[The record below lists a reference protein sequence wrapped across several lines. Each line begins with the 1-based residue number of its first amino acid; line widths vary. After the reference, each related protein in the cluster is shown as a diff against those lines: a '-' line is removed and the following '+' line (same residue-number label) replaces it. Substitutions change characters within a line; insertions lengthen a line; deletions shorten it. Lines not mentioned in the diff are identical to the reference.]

1 MEKTKKQN
9 PQMNQNQIEN
19 TNLQEKQFE
28 KEAMKVS
35 TVSIVVNV
43 LLSLFK
49 LLAGVIA
56 HSGAMISDAIHSAS
70 DVFSTI
76 IVMVGIH
83 LAGRKS
89 DKEHPYGHERM
100 ECVAAIVL
108 ATVLAVTGLGIGWSA
123 IQSIAKEST
132 GVVVVPG
139 VLALVAAVVS
149 ILTKEGMYWY
159 TRFHAKKIDS
169 SALMA
174 DAWHHRSDALS
185 SVGALVGIAAS
196 RMGYPLMDPLASLV
210 ICFFI
215 EKAALDIFK
224 DAIDKMV
231 DKACD
236 EQTEQAIRECAS
248 KQEGVV
254 RVDMLKT
261 RVFGNKIYVD
271 IEIGADGNE
280 TLREAHAVAE
290 EVHNRIE
297 NEFQK
302 VKHIMVHVN
311 PA

>member
-185 SVGALVGIAAS
+185 SIGALVGIAAS

-297 NEFQK
+297 NEFPK

>member
-9 PQMNQNQIEN
+9 PQMNQNQSEN

-185 SVGALVGIAAS
+185 SVGSFVGIFGA
-196 RMGYPLMDPLASLV
+196 RMGFPMLDPLASVV
-210 ICFFI
+210 ICLFVV
-215 EKAALDIFK
+215 KAAVDIFR
-224 DAIDKMV
+224 DAISKMTDKS
-231 DKACD
+231 CD
-236 EQTEQAIRECAS
+236 
-248 KQEGVV
+248 QETVNEMHDCIMNIQGVEGI
-254 RVDMLKT
+254 DLLKT
-261 RVFGNKIYVD
+261 RSFGSKYYVD
-271 IEIGADGNE
+271 IEIKADGDKK
-280 TLREAHAVAE
+280 LWEAHAIAE
-290 EVHNRIE
+290 NVHHAIE
-297 NEFQK
+297 HQFPL
-302 VKHIMVHVN
+302 VKHCMVHVN

>member
-185 SVGALVGIAAS
+185 SVGSFVGIFGA
-196 RMGYPLMDPLASLV
+196 RMGFPMLDPLASVV
-210 ICFFI
+210 ICLFVV
-215 EKAALDIFK
+215 KAAVDIFR
-224 DAIDKMV
+224 DAISKMTDKS
-231 DKACD
+231 CD
-236 EQTEQAIRECAS
+236 
-248 KQEGVV
+248 QETVNEMHDCIMNIQGVEGI
-254 RVDMLKT
+254 DLLKT
-261 RVFGNKIYVD
+261 RSFGSKYYVD
-271 IEIGADGNE
+271 IEIKADGDKK
-280 TLREAHAVAE
+280 LWEAHAIAE
-290 EVHNRIE
+290 HVHHAIE
-297 NEFQK
+297 QQFPL
-302 VKHIMVHVN
+302 VKHCMVHVN